1 MKRTCLHTITFENQ
15 WSEAKLNT
23 DENKSCEFHPTIK
36 KTNYFRMKTIKIA
49 ALLAV
54 MFSFASCD
62 DMLLGE
68 KEQNNPVNNF
78 DVLWNDVD
86 KMYGGFAVK
95 DIDWDSL
102 YDVYRPLVTNN
113 SSDAELYNTLTKL
126 LDHLDDNHVSLLP
139 TNTGFPSYQS
149 GIVGRMKTFTDF
161 SLSVI
166 ADNYIDELK
175 SYSGTILYGT
185 LKGNVGYILLG
196 GMEEGIDTYEKAFDF
211 LFEYFKGTD
220 GIVIDI
226 RNNPGG
232 IDQESVYIAGRF
244 ASEVKTG
251 FKFRLKNGPGHNDFT
266 QFYEYT
272 IEPQGKTQYTKGV
285 AVMTHRFSISAA
297 ETFTMA
303 MSLNDHV
310 TIVGDTTSGAFSDM
324 TSRELPNGWVYTI
337 SIGDWRAADGT
348 SYEGIGLPP
357 DVVVQNDSADV
368 ANGRDEAL
376 EKAISLLKN

>member
-1 MKRTCLHTITFENQ
+1 
-15 WSEAKLNT
+15 
-23 DENKSCEFHPTIK
+23 
-36 KTNYFRMKTIKIA
+36 MKTIKIV
-49 ALLAV
+49 ALLTTL
-54 MFSFASCD
+54 FFFAACD
-62 DMLLGE
+62 DLLLGE

-95 DIDWDSL
+95 DINWDSL
-102 YDVYRPLVTNN
+102 HDVYKPLVTNN
-113 SSDAELYNTLTKL
+113 SSDAELYNTFTKL

-161 SLSVI
+161 RLSAI
-166 ADNYIDELK
+166 SDNYIDELK

-196 GMEEGIDTYEKAFDF
+196 GMEEGIDMYEKAFDY
-211 LFEYFKGTD
+211 LLEYFKDTD

-244 ASEVKTG
+244 ATETKTG
-251 FKFRLKNGPGHNDFT
+251 FKFRLKNGPAHTDFT
-266 QFYEYT
+266 PFYEYI
-272 IEPQGKTQYTKGV
+272 IEPTGKSQYTKGV
-285 AVMTHRFSISAA
+285 AVLTHRFTISAA

-303 MSLNDHV
+303 MSMYDHV

-337 SIGDWRAADGT
+337 SIGDWRTPDGT

-357 DVVVQNDSADV
+357 DLVVQNDSTDI

-376 EKAISLLKN
+376 ETAILLLKK

>member
-1 MKRTCLHTITFENQ
+1 MIL
-15 WSEAKLNT
+15 L
-23 DENKSCEFHPTIK
+23 PL
-36 KTNYFRMKTIKIA
+36 A
-49 ALLAV
+49 A
-54 MFSFASCD
+54 CD
-62 DMLLGE
+62 DLLLGE

-95 DIDWDSL
+95 DINWDSL
-102 YDVYRPLVTNN
+102 HDVYKPLVTNN

-161 SLSVI
+161 RLSAI
-166 ADNYIDELK
+166 SDNYIDELK

-196 GMEEGIDTYEKAFDF
+196 GMEEGIDMYEKAFDY
-211 LFEYFKGTD
+211 LLEYFKDTD

-244 ASEVKTG
+244 ATETKTG
-251 FKFRLKNGPGHNDFT
+251 FKFRLKNGPAHTDFT
-266 QFYEYT
+266 PFYEYT
-272 IEPQGKTQYTKGV
+272 IEPAGKSQYTKGV
-285 AVMTHRFSISAA
+285 AVLTHRFTISAA
-297 ETFTMA
+297 ETFAMA
-303 MSLNDHV
+303 MSMYDYV

-324 TSRELPNGWVYTI
+324 TSRELPNGWVYSI
-337 SIGDWRAADGT
+337 SIGDWRSSDGT

-357 DVVVQNDSADV
+357 DLVVQNDSTDI

-376 EKAISLLKN
+376 EKAISLLKNN